1 MSVQFCMICADN
13 ETVQC
18 PVLLAE
24 KYIPHM
30 ISETE
35 GNFILVPAISGASLT
50 AVLNLL
56 HDMDS
61 LKKDSLCCLSDANN
75 TSLTSADLLGL
86 LKLFHCA
93 HFMGIAPVAHLISQ
107 TIYERYVQGFPPE
120 QIMGSFG
127 PYMPQI
133 TPSVLDL
140 VARKRPRLGFDDQLS
155 LCDEAKSED
164 HSWQLNDDEWVC
176 ILASWD
182 DELLSSIVQ
191 SSGYLNALV
200 ARESLMIAS
209 QRQCM
214 CAATPTSPEAQLNTI
229 RRRFEDLI
237 QLAPATNLVLRAY
250 CDIYRI
256 LQCEP
261 RVVTFDQI
269 FNTAR
274 ELLTRLAESA
284 AMEARS
290 LMEISSTTEPILSGP
305 AAATAAAESLLQAW
319 RRARGAAAALA
330 VAGCYAA
337 RYHRGPPEAIP
348 WGRAALLD
356 MFREAAVGVARRIAL
371 ALDGRCP
378 EAGED
383 CGSAA
388 ELRSD
393 TTTAAASAAAD
404 SARLFVLDLAETPGT
419 LGRWLSATLP
429 APGGDGGG
437 GGIGAATRVVI
448 ETYDRQVQLRWWEC
462 GGRLGERMGVEY
474 VWRQRRLRAPVAH
487 HNDDAE
493 LYAVVIT
500 SMKFQSYEFL
510 SRGGW

>member
-61 LKKDSLCCLSDANN
+61 LKKESLCCLSDANN

-200 ARESLMIAS
+200 ARDS
-209 QRQCM
+209 
-214 CAATPTSPEAQLNTI
+214 
-229 RRRFEDLI
+229 
-237 QLAPATNLVLRAY
+237 V
-250 CDIYRI
+250 
-256 LQCEP
+256 
-261 RVVTFDQI
+261 
-269 FNTAR
+269 
-274 ELLTRLAESA
+274 SA
-284 AMEARS
+284 H
-290 LMEISSTTEPILSGP
+290 T
-305 AAATAAAESLLQAW
+305 
-319 RRARGAAAALA
+319 
-330 VAGCYAA
+330 C
-337 RYHRGPPEAIP
+337 
-348 WGRAALLD
+348 
-356 MFREAAVGVARRIAL
+356 
-371 ALDGRCP
+371 
-378 EAGED
+378 
-383 CGSAA
+383 
-388 ELRSD
+388 
-393 TTTAAASAAAD
+393 
-404 SARLFVLDLAETPGT
+404 
-419 LGRWLSATLP
+419 
-429 APGGDGGG
+429 
-437 GGIGAATRVVI
+437 
-448 ETYDRQVQLRWWEC
+448 
-462 GGRLGERMGVEY
+462 
-474 VWRQRRLRAPVAH
+474 
-487 HNDDAE
+487 
-493 LYAVVIT
+493 
-500 SMKFQSYEFL
+500 
-510 SRGGW
+510 